1 MKDFLSL
8 AKARHSCRSYSDQA
22 IPEDVLGRI
31 LESGRVCPTAHNN
44 QPYQIFVLQNDT
56 PALEKIRTA
65 GRIYKAPVTMVICG
79 DRDQAWVNSFNQWKS
94 TEVDATIITDHMLLA
109 AASENVDSLWICWF
123 DDKIVRE
130 ALDLTENLVPVNI
143 LLMGYGDKEKK
154 SPDRH
159 EGTRK
164 ALDEIV
170 KFL

>member
-8 AKARHSCRSYSDQA
+8 AKARHSCRSYGDQA
-22 IPEDVLGRI
+22 IPADVLGRI

-65 GRIYKAPVTMVICG
+65 GRIYKAPVTMVVCG
-79 DRDQAWVNSFNQWKS
+79 DRDAAWVNSFNNWKS
-94 TEVDATIITDHMLLA
+94 TEVDATIITDHMLMA
-109 AASENVDSLWICWF
+109 AASEGVDSLWICWF

-130 ALDLTENLVPVNI
+130 ALSLPENLVPVNI

-159 EGTRK
+159 GDTRK

-170 KFL
+170 TYL